1 MNFLAHLHLAD
12 PDPGLL
18 LGGIVADFAKP
29 AELATLPPEVQD
41 GVRLHRLID
50 GFTDSHPLVRASV
63 ARIAPEF
70 HWFSGII
77 IDIYYDH
84 ILAREWG
91 RYSLET
97 LESFASRSYVALE
110 TLLPYVRSKAADFI
124 RWMIEDQRLQRYAT
138 LEGIEDTL
146 ERLSRRIVK
155 RIPKNTV
162 RLEDA
167 MPLLRDQD
175 ARLVSDFHA
184 FYPELMAFAARARG
198 EIGRV

>member
-1 MNFLAHLHLAD
+1 VNFLAHLQLAD
-12 PDPGLL
+12 PEPGLM
-18 LGGIVADFAKP
+18 LGGIVADFARP

-50 GFTDSHPLVRASV
+50 SFTDAHPVVRGSV

-84 ILAREWG
+84 ILAREWA

-97 LESFASRSYVALE
+97 LESFAARSYVALE
-110 TLLPYVRSKAADFI
+110 TLLPYAPKEAAGFI
-124 RWMIEDQRLQRYAT
+124 RWMIEDNRLARYAT

-146 ERLSRRIVK
+146 TRLSRRIVK
-155 RIPKNTV
+155 RMPKNAI

-167 MPLLRDQD
+167 MPLLRDKD
-175 ARLVSDFHA
+175 PRLVSDFHA
-184 FYPELMAFAARARG
+184 YYPELMAFAARTRG
-198 EIGRV
+198 ELGGV